1 MIYICIMLDISFI
14 FFFVVVS
21 SFSSPTIYILSFTSY
36 TLFYFTVSVVFSV
49 LLLLLFCFLFYFVV
63 CYCYCYCYCSVRA
76 HVLLS
81 AISIAFICYASLLA
95 IRITWNDDTIYTN
108 LLLWYHLIYASKS
121 NFLFESDIIEVLE
134 STWIQFPSLSPDFVF
149 QFQIKTTN
157 SL

>member
-21 SFSSPTIYILSFTSY
+21 SFTSPTIYILSFTSY

-63 CYCYCYCYCSVRA
+63 CYCYCYCSVRA